1 MPFETPTLPALINR
15 TQVDLADEALRQ
27 SDARVL
33 SRAHSGAAYGLYG
46 YQDWI
51 ADQILPDT
59 ADEETLERQAILR
72 LRQPRKVAQAATGT
86 VRFSAAAGAVLD
98 ADTVLQFSDGRF
110 YRVTKGVT
118 TVAGNNTTT
127 VEAVD
132 AGVLG
137 NADAGL
143 VMTAVQPVE
152 GIDSTFT
159 VIADG
164 LSGGI
169 SQESIESL
177 RARVV
182 RSYRVIPHGGNQD
195 DYVTWALE
203 VPGVTRAWCVRR
215 FMGPGT
221 VAVFFM
227 RDDQADPIPDAEQLA
242 AVAAYIE
249 PLHPVTAD
257 VYVLAPVQK
266 PVVYTIRLTPDT
278 SAVRA
283 AVEAQLLDLH
293 NREGGLGETLLLT
306 HIAEAISRATGE
318 TDHVLV
324 SPVANVTAAANQL
337 LTFGGI
343 QWSS

>member
-1 MPFETPTLPALINR
+1 M
-15 TQVDLADEALRQ
+15 
-27 SDARVL
+27 
-33 SRAHSGAAYGLYG
+33 
-46 YQDWI
+46 
-51 ADQILPDT
+51 
-59 ADEETLERQAILR
+59 
-72 LRQPRKVAQAATGT
+72 AQAATGT
-86 VRFSAAAGAVLD
+86 VRFTAAAGAVLD

-249 PLHPVTAD
+249 PLRPVTAD

>member
-72 LRQPRKVAQAATGT
+72 LRQPRKVAQAATGS
-86 VRFSAAAGAVLD
+86 VRFTAAAGAVLD
-98 ADTVLQFSDGRF
+98 VDTVLQFSDGRF

-143 VMTAVQPVE
+143 AMTAVQPVE

-159 VIADG
+159 VIGDG

-169 SQESIESL
+169 AQESIESL

-215 FMGPGT
+215 FMGT

-242 AVAAYIE
+242 VVSAYIE
-249 PLHPVTAD
+249 PLRPVTAD

-266 PVVYTIRLTPDT
+266 PVVYT
-278 SAVRA
+278 
-283 AVEAQLLDLH
+283 
-293 NREGGLGETLLLT
+293 
-306 HIAEAISRATGE
+306 
-318 TDHVLV
+318 
-324 SPVANVTAAANQL
+324 
-337 LTFGGI
+337 
-343 QWSS
+343 